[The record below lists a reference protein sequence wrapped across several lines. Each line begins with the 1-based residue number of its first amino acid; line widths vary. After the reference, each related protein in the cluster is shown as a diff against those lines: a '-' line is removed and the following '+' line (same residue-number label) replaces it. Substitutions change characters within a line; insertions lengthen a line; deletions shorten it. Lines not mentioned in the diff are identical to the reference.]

1 MLQSNPPKHAMQLQ
15 QTFPSDAQDW
25 YCPECNRRFIMHFRE
40 QQEQLD
46 ILVLEEGDKFA
57 NHTGV
62 GVGELSSIGTI
73 IPTSEDVQLSPE
85 LRDALDDIDLDLG
98 SFIPKV

>member
-1 MLQSNPPKHAMQLQ
+1 MLQSNPPKHAMELQ

-57 NHTGV
+57 NHIGSV
-62 GVGELSSIGTI
+62 GGLSTTGTI
-73 IPTSEDVQLSPE
+73 IPTSEDVQLSAE
-85 LRDALDDIDLDLG
+85 LREALDDINLDLG
-98 SFIPKV
+98 PFLPKV